1 MKTIEIYIEKIKDDV
16 TFRIGENAQENYDL
30 IDDSN
35 PDDIWFHLNNN
46 SSSHVVAS
54 IPEGLKRKEKGYI
67 IRRGALLC
75 KNDNAKSRTQ
85 KQVGIIF
92 TAIRNVKKT
101 DIVGSVELVTSN
113 TITV

>member
-1 MKTIEIYIEKIKDDV
+1 MKTIDRYIEKIKDNV
-16 TFRIGENAQENYDL
+16 TFRIGENAQDNFDL

-35 PDDIWFHLNNN
+35 PHDIWFHLNNN

-54 IPEGLKRKEKGYI
+54 IPEGLKRKEKGYV
-67 IRRGALLC
+67 IRSGALLC

-85 KQVGIIF
+85 KQVEIIF

-101 DIVGSVELVTSN
+101 DIAGSVELIESN
-113 TITV
+113 VITI